1 MDIVIPVIRHPDV
14 GVEYMKECPECL
26 AMGCWEC
33 DGSGFRQLTEGE
45 EIALHEMLRRN
56 GGKRQ

>member
-33 DGSGFRQLTEGE
+33 DETGYRQLTEDE
-45 EIALHEMLRRN
+45 EIAVYQMLEQHRC
-56 GGKRQ
+56 KKQ